1 MENFNLFI
9 DYIARTNLFNFVI
22 FLSIIIYLV
31 KKIDIKSKL
40 EVAQVVVKDTIIA
53 SETVKVESEERLSS
67 IEESIAHIEDEIDSI
82 LEKSS
87 ENANL
92 VGEKIVQEAE
102 KTALV
107 IQENTTSY

>member
-1 MENFNLFI
+1 M
-9 DYIARTNLFNFVI
+9 
-22 FLSIIIYLV
+22 
-31 KKIDIKSKL
+31 
-40 EVAQVVVKDTIIA
+40 
-53 SETVKVESEERLSS
+53 SS

-107 IQENTTSY
+107 IQENTTKAIENSQVLLKNELLKRASLASIEVAKGHIIKELSANNELHDRLINESIEALEGVNQ